1 MRTFTRPRPKRA
13 RLAAI
18 FAALV
23 LPLGILLG
31 LIAPASA
38 SPAARAAGPPPRT
51 TAAAAIAAHLAA
63 AEAPAET
70 PAQEI
75 CQTDRGQL
83 CLNPKGGSEAAGAE
97 VIGYFQGD
105 ANNTFQLLPLS
116 GMCGN
121 GHVNA
126 KANCPSFG
134 PSEVTASVD
143 GAILVAL
150 YDYRAGLCVAA
161 GGQLATCPTYQGFDG
176 DGGAKAMVFA
186 AANCGTYTECS
197 ITSFLNQH
205 WSQYNAAARWLW
217 IPTVAAQRVN
227 LGYSSISEYAWLIT
241 ASSTARVRATR
252 ERLRLAA

>member
-1 MRTFTRPRPKRA
+1 MAGMRTPRTHRA
-13 RLAAI
+13 RLAAG
-18 FAALV
+18 LL
-23 LPLGILLG
+23 LPLGILITATAG
-31 LIAPASA
+31 P
-38 SPAARAAGPPPRT
+38 ARAAPPPGS
-51 TAAAAIAAHLAA
+51 TAAAALAGHLQAP
-63 AEAPAET
+63 AEAPA
-70 PAQEI
+70 QEV

-105 ANNTFQLLPLS
+105 QNNTFQLLPLS

-150 YDYRAGLCVAA
+150 YDYRAGLCLEA
-161 GGQLATCPTYQGFDG
+161 GGQLGTCPTYQGFDG
-176 DGGAKAMVFA
+176 DGGAHAMVFA

-205 WSQYNAAARWLW
+205 WSQYNAGARWMW

-241 ASSTARVRATR
+241 ASSTARVQPAGRAG
-252 ERLRLAA
+252 LRLAA